1 MSVPK
6 AALFKALR
14 ELGYRVESENGN
26 DKLPV
31 KIFGEGPK
39 KRKMHC

>member
-1 MSVPK
+1 MHERPQ
-6 AALFKALR
+6 AALFQALR

-31 KIFGEGPK
+31 TIY
-39 KRKMHC
+39 